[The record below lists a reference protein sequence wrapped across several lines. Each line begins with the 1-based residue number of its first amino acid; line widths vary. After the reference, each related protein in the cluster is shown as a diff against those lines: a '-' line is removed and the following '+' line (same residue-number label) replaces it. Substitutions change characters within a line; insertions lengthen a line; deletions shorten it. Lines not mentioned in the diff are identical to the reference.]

1 MAFPDRFLDDVRA
14 RVGLADVVGRRVNLT
29 RKGREHSG
37 LCPFHKE
44 KTPSFT
50 VNEEKGFY
58 HCFGCG
64 AHGDVI
70 SFVMQTEGLSFPE
83 AVEALATQAGLPIP
97 VSSPMERE
105 REQRRAGLHDAV
117 EAAAR
122 WFEAQLSTPAGRPG
136 LEYLQRR
143 GLDDAAIRQF
153 RLGYAP
159 DTREGLKT
167 ALRAQGMDEALLVE
181 AGLAIRPDDG
191 RAAYD
196 RFRGR
201 VIFPIA
207 DRRGRVIAFGG
218 RILGDGE
225 PKYLNSPETPLFHKG
240 DTLYGLAQALSPARA
255 SGELIVTEGY
265 MDVIALVRAGFQ
277 GAVAPLGTA
286 LTEAQ
291 IQALWKIVDE
301 PILAFD
307 GDNAGQ
313 RAAARA
319 AERALPL
326 LVPGKS
332 LRFAFLPRGE
342 DPDSLIA
349 GNGPGAMRA
358 VLGAAEPLV
367 AVLWRIEAG
376 SRPVD
381 TPEQRADLQA
391 RLLRQATRIGDT
403 IVQEHYRQALMERVR
418 GAFRPAYRPSGAPS
432 GRLPFAGA
440 ARSQSARH
448 LPANAEQ
455 LRRRQQQIVLAALIN
470 HPELLDT
477 FGEDIADLGLDDDLD
492 RLRQALH
499 HCYSAFPGL
508 DAANLKGHLSTT
520 EFTGLIGALLSNGVY
535 VHARFARVDA
545 SLTEAQ
551 EGLRHTIGL
560 LRQARRREE
569 VRDHGRRAAGELTP
583 ASESR
588 FMAFRQE
595 VERDERDLAEHAD
608 REWPGG
614 GGDGKAE

>member
-70 SFVMQTEGLSFPE
+70 SFVMQTEGLSFPD
-83 AVEALATQAGLPIP
+83 AVETLATQAGLPLP

-105 REQRRAGLHDAV
+105 REQRRVGLHDAV
-117 EAAAR
+117 EAAAQ
-122 WFEAQLSTPAGRPG
+122 WFEAQLRSPG
-136 LEYLQRR
+136 GQSAMAYLRRR
-143 GLDDAAIRQF
+143 GLDEASIRTF

-159 DTREGLKT
+159 DTRDGLKA
-167 ALRAQGMDEALLVE
+167 ALLAAGMDEALLVE
-181 AGLAIRPDDG
+181 AGLVIRPDEG
-191 RAAYD
+191 RATYD

-218 RILGDGE
+218 RLMGDGE

-240 DTLYGLAQALSPARA
+240 ETLYGLAQALTAARG

-265 MDVIALVRAGFQ
+265 MDVIALVRAGFP

-319 AERALPL
+319 AERAVPL

-342 DPDSLIA
+342 DPDSLIS
-349 GNGPGAMRA
+349 GHGPGAMRA

-391 RLLRQATRIGDT
+391 RLLRQVARIGDS
-403 IVQEHYRQALMERVR
+403 IVQEHYRHALMERIR
-418 GAFRPAYRPSGAPS
+418 NAFRPAYKTRSGFAA
-432 GRLPFAGA
+432 RLPFAGA
-440 ARSQSARH
+440 AQPTARH
-448 LPANAEQ
+448 LPANGEQ

-470 HPELLDT
+470 HPALLDT
-477 FGEDIADLGLDDDLD
+477 FGEDVADLGLDEDMD
-492 RLRQALH
+492 RLRQELH
-499 HCYSAFPGL
+499 HCYSTFPDL
-508 DAANLKGHLSTT
+508 DAANLKGHLITT
-520 EFTGLIGALLSNGVY
+520 EFAGLISALLSNGVY
-535 VHARFARVDA
+535 VHARFARDNA
-545 SLTEAQ
+545 SLIEAQ

-560 LRQARRREE
+560 LRQVRRREE
-569 VRDHGRRAAGELTP
+569 VRDHGRRAAGELTQ

-588 FMAFRQE
+588 FMAFRRE
-595 VERDERDLAEHAD
+595 VERDESDLADRAD
-608 REWPGG
+608 RDWPGG
-614 GGDGKAE
+614 DGNGE